1 MQGMPFEGAK
11 PEHSEQFNR
20 RIARHQLHAYL
31 NVYNSHTG
39 SFMGTLGNV
48 SCNGFMLLSPLP
60 IMLGAEYDLQ
70 LHLPSAAGDGVQ
82 TLPFRAV
89 SRWCR
94 PDLTPGHYDAGFS
107 ILDNAHIFANL
118 AVALQHYFSFMH
130 PVDA

>member
-1 MQGMPFEGAK
+1 MHGSRQDTN
-11 PEHSEQFNR
+11 PEPSEQFNR

-39 SFMGTLGNV
+39 QFMGTLGNV

-60 IMLGAEYDLQ
+60 MMLGAEYDMQ
-70 LHLPSAAGDGVQ
+70 LHLPAANGEGVQ
-82 TLPFRAV
+82 VLPFRAV

-107 ILDNAHIFANL
+107 ILDGAQIFASL
-118 AVALQHYFSFMH
+118 AVALQRYFSFMH